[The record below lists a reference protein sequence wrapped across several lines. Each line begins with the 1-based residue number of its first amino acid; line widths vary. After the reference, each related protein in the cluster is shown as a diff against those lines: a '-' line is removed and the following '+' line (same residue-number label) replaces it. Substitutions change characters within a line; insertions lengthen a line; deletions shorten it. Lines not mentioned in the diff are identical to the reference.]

1 MGILYIKPS
10 FRKILADL
18 FNNKIRSM
26 LVVVSIAVG
35 VFAVGMIAGAY
46 YIIPNDMN
54 SSYAAANP
62 ANIDL
67 HTDSFNKDMI
77 TAIDN
82 TQGVQQAQ
90 GLQTVT
96 VRLKTGLDQWTSL
109 DLIALSD
116 FTPQRINSQL
126 HLSGAEIPAKDQV
139 ILEKKIADK
148 YKIKPGDV
156 LLIELNDGTDRN
168 LPVSGISQD
177 VTSGIGRST
186 SDTKG
191 YIIPDTLEW
200 LHSSEYYT
208 EMQITV
214 KDRPNDTATIQ
225 QVLNRVTEKLKNNNS
240 KVYSS
245 REELRSTHPMDS
257 ILQAILRILLVL
269 GVLIVF
275 LGGSLISNTL
285 SALLTQHLP
294 QIGIMK
300 LIGARRLQIIL
311 MYLALI
317 FSFGLMALAIALPLG
332 GWAAYALSSY
342 AGQLIGFPLNGF
354 RFIPQAVLAQIVIA
368 LAVPL
373 LAGVPAV
380 LKGAGVTVQKAIN
393 GSSIA
398 ESGPLKKGLLDHFL
412 TLLHG
417 ISRPVLVSIRNT
429 FRHKLRLALTL
440 FTLTL
445 GGAIFISVFN
455 VQQSLNMKTAQI
467 IKYSGA
473 DVNLDFTY
481 SYPVDEIQNLAKKIP
496 GIQKIEAWTTAKG
509 SILRPDGTTSNDLA
523 LIAPP
528 ADSTLVSPIMLSGR
542 WIIPGDQNAI
552 TVNEAFLRKF
562 PGLKVGDMLRLKIG
576 THKQDWQIVGIFQ
589 FTGVDTLIAYSSY
602 DYLSQLLNQSG
613 RTSMYRVQSYDHS
626 LASQTDLAKTLDTV
640 YRANDFNVANSEAGG
655 AFTKSLT
662 DYLSILTG
670 FLLIMA
676 ILTAVVGSIG
686 LAGTLSMNVMERT
699 REIGVLRAIGAHDGV
714 ILKLILIEGL
724 LIGLI
729 SFILG
734 GLLSFPITSVLAEV
748 ISQAIF
754 DSPANFALTFQ
765 GFGIW
770 LGAVA
775 VLSLLASLVPARS
788 ASQMTIRDVLAYE

>member
-1 MGILYIKPS
+1 MGILFIKPS
-10 FRKILADL
+10 FRKVLADL
-18 FNNKIRSM
+18 LGNKIRSM

-46 YIIPNDMN
+46 YIIPGDMN

-67 HTDSFNKDMI
+67 YTDPFNKDMI
-77 TAIDN
+77 TAIEN
-82 TQGVQQAQ
+82 TSGVQQAQ
-90 GLQTVT
+90 GLQTVS
-96 VRLKTGLDQWTSL
+96 VRLETGPNQWTSL

-116 FTPQRINSQL
+116 FTPDRINAQL
-126 HLSGAEIPAKDQV
+126 YLAGAKIPAKDQV
-139 ILEKKIADK
+139 ILEKKMADK
-148 YKIKPGDV
+148 YHLKTGDV
-156 LLIELNDGTDRN
+156 LQIELNDGTYRT
-168 LPVSGISQD
+168 LPIAGISQD

-200 LHSSEYYT
+200 LHSSENYT

-214 KDRPNDTATIQ
+214 KDHPNDETTIQ
-225 QVLNRVTEKLKNNNS
+225 QVLTQVTAKLKNNNS
-240 KVYSS
+240 IVYSS
-245 REELRSTHPMDS
+245 REELRNKHPMDS

-285 SALLTQHLP
+285 SALLNQHLP

-317 FSFGLMALAIALPLG
+317 FCFGLMALVIAVPLG

-342 AGQLIGFPLNGF
+342 AGQLIGFPLKGF
-354 RFIPQAVLAQIVIA
+354 RVIPQAVLAQVIIA
-368 LAVPL
+368 LVVPL
-373 LAGVPAV
+373 LAGLPAV
-380 LKGAGVTVQKAIN
+380 LNGVGVTVQKAIT

-398 ESGPLKKGLLDHFL
+398 ESGPLKKGLLDRIL
-412 TLLHG
+412 AGLHG

-429 FRHKLRLALTL
+429 FRHKGRLALTL

-467 IKYSGA
+467 IKYSEA

-481 SYPVDEIQNLAKKIP
+481 AYPVDEIQNLGKNIP
-496 GIQKIEAWTTAKG
+496 GVQKIEAWTTAQG
-509 SILRPDGTTSNDLA
+509 SILRPDGTNGDDIS

-528 ADSTLVSPIMLSGR
+528 SDSTLVSPIMMSGR
-542 WIIPGDQNAI
+542 WIVPGDQNAI
-552 TVNEAFLRKF
+552 TVNEAFLREF
-562 PGLKVGDMLRLKIG
+562 PGIEVGDTLRLKIG
-576 THKQDWQIVGIFQ
+576 THKQDWRIVGIFQ
-589 FTGVDTLIAYSSY
+589 FTGVDTLIAYTSY
-602 DYLSQLLNQSG
+602 DYLSGLLNQSG
-613 RTSMYRVQSYDHS
+613 RTSMYRVQSDNHNLTYQI
-626 LASQTDLAKTLDTV
+626 ALAKTLDTI

-655 AFTKSLT
+655 AFTKSMT

-714 ILKLILIEGL
+714 ILKLVLIEGL

-734 GLLSFPITSVLAEV
+734 SLLSFPITSLLAEV
-748 ISQAIF
+748 ISEAIF
-754 DSPANFALTFQ
+754 DSPAKFALTFL

-770 LGAVA
+770 LAAVA
-775 VLSLLASLVPARS
+775 VLSLLASLAPARS
-788 ASQMTIRDVLAYE
+788 ASQMTIREVLAYE

>member
-10 FRKILADL
+10 YRKILADL
-18 FNNKIRSM
+18 LSNKVRSI
-26 LVVVSIAVG
+26 LVIISIAVG

-67 HTDSFNKDMI
+67 RTDPFNKDML

-82 TQGVQQAQ
+82 TQGVQQTQ

-96 VRLKTGLDQWTSL
+96 VRLKTGPNQWTSL
-109 DLIALSD
+109 DLIAMSD
-116 FTPQRINSQL
+116 FTPQRINAQL
-126 HLSGAEIPAKDQV
+126 PISGVEKPAKDQV

-148 YKIKPGDV
+148 YNFKTGDV
-156 LLIELNDGTDRN
+156 LQIELNDGTDRN
-168 LPVSGISQD
+168 LPVVGVSQD

-186 SDTKG
+186 SDTRG
-191 YIIPDTLEW
+191 YIIPDTLAW

-214 KDRPNDTATIQ
+214 KDHPNDAAVIQ
-225 QVLNRVTEKLKNNNS
+225 QVLNQVTDKLKNNNS

-245 REELRSTHPMDS
+245 RQELRSKHPMDS
-257 ILQAILRILLVL
+257 ILQALLRVLLVL

-300 LIGARRLQIIL
+300 LVGARRRQIIF

-342 AGQLIGFPLNGF
+342 AGQLIGFPLKGF
-354 RFIPQAVLAQIVIA
+354 RFIPNAALAQVVIA

-373 LAGVPAV
+373 ISGVPAV
-380 LKGAGVTVQKAIN
+380 LQGAAVTVQKAIT

-398 ESGPLKKGLLDHFL
+398 ESGPLKKSLLDRML
-412 TLLHG
+412 ALLRG
-417 ISRPVLVSIRNT
+417 ISRPVLVSVRNT

-467 IKYSGA
+467 VKYSGA

-481 SYPVDEIQNLAKKIP
+481 SYPVDEIQNLGNKIP
-496 GIQKIEAWTTAKG
+496 GVQKIEAWTTASG
-509 SILRPDGTTSNDLA
+509 SILRPDGTIGDDIA
-523 LIAPP
+523 IIAPP
-528 ADSTLVSPIMLSGR
+528 ADSKLVSPIMLSGR
-542 WIIPGDQNAI
+542 WIVPGDQNAI
-552 TVNEAFLRKF
+552 TINEAFLRKF
-562 PGLKVGDMLRLKIG
+562 PGIKVGDNLRLKIG
-576 THKQDWQIVGIFQ
+576 THKQNWQIVGIFQ

-613 RTSMYRVQSYDHS
+613 RTSMYRVESDNHS
-626 LASQTDLAKTLDTV
+626 IASQTALAETLDTI

-748 ISQAIF
+748 ISEAIF

-770 LGAVA
+770 LAAVA
-775 VLSLLASLVPARS
+775 VLSLLASLAPARS
-788 ASQMTIRDVLAYE
+788 ASQMTIREVLAYE

>member
-1 MGILYIKPS
+1 MGILFFKPS
-10 FRKILADL
+10 FRKVLADL
-18 FNNKIRSM
+18 LSNKIRSM

-46 YIIPNDMN
+46 YIIPGDMN

-67 HTDSFNKDMI
+67 RTDPFNKDML
-77 TAIDN
+77 TAINN
-82 TQGVQQAQ
+82 TQDVQQTQ
-90 GLQTVT
+90 GLQTVA
-96 VRLKTGLDQWTSL
+96 VRLKVGPDQWTSL

-116 FTPQRINSQL
+116 FTPQRINAQL
-126 HLSGAEIPAKDQV
+126 HLSGAEKPAKDQV

-148 YKIKPGDV
+148 YNVKTGDI
-156 LLIELNDGTDRN
+156 LQIELNDGTDRN
-168 LPVSGISQD
+168 LLVAGISQD

-200 LHSSEYYT
+200 LHSSDYYT
-208 EMQITV
+208 EMQITIR
-214 KDRPNDTATIQ
+214 DLPNDATTIQ
-225 QVLNRVTEKLKNNNS
+225 QVLNRVTDKLKNNNS

-245 REELRSTHPMDS
+245 RQELRNKHPMDS

-300 LIGARRLQIIL
+300 LVGARRLQIIL

-317 FSFGLMALAIALPLG
+317 FSFGIMALLIALPLG

-342 AGQLIGFPLNGF
+342 AGKLIGFPLKGF
-354 RFIPQAVLAQIVIA
+354 RFIPQAVLAQGIIA

-380 LKGAGVTVQKAIN
+380 LTGAGVTVQKAIT

-398 ESGPLKKGLLDHFL
+398 ESGPLKKGLLDRVLAH
-412 TLLHG
+412 LHG

-481 SYPVDEIQNLAKKIP
+481 SYPIDEIQNLGKNIP
-496 GIQKIEAWTTAKG
+496 GVQKIEAWTTTSG
-509 SILRPDGTTSNDLA
+509 SILRPDGSTGDDVA

-528 ADSTLVSPIMLSGR
+528 ANSTLVSPIMLFGR

-562 PGLKVGDMLRLKIG
+562 PDLKVGDMLRLKVG
-576 THKQDWQIVGIFQ
+576 THKQDWQVVGIFQ
-589 FTGVDTLIAYSSY
+589 FTGVDTLIAYTGY

-613 RTSMYRVQSYDHS
+613 RTSMYRVESNDHS
-626 LASQTDLAKTLDTV
+626 FTSQAELAATLDTI
-640 YRANDFNVANSEAGG
+640 YRANDFNVANSEAGS

-676 ILTAVVGSIG
+676 MLTAVVGSIG

-754 DSPANFALTFQ
+754 DSPAKFALTFQ

-770 LGAVA
+770 LAAVA
-775 VLSLLASLVPARS
+775 VLSLLASLAPARS
-788 ASQMTIRDVLAYE
+788 ASQMTIREVLAYE

>member
-1 MGILYIKPS
+1 
-10 FRKILADL
+10 
-18 FNNKIRSM
+18 
-26 LVVVSIAVG
+26 
-35 VFAVGMIAGAY
+35 
-46 YIIPNDMN
+46 
-54 SSYAAANP
+54 
-62 ANIDL
+62 
-67 HTDSFNKDMI
+67 
-77 TAIDN
+77 
-82 TQGVQQAQ
+82 
-90 GLQTVT
+90 
-96 VRLKTGLDQWTSL
+96 
-109 DLIALSD
+109 
-116 FTPQRINSQL
+116 
-126 HLSGAEIPAKDQV
+126 
-139 ILEKKIADK
+139 
-148 YKIKPGDV
+148 
-156 LLIELNDGTDRN
+156 
-168 LPVSGISQD
+168 
-177 VTSGIGRST
+177 
-186 SDTKG
+186 
-191 YIIPDTLEW
+191 
-200 LHSSEYYT
+200 
-208 EMQITV
+208 
-214 KDRPNDTATIQ
+214 
-225 QVLNRVTEKLKNNNS
+225 
-240 KVYSS
+240 
-245 REELRSTHPMDS
+245 MDS

-300 LIGARRLQIIL
+300 LVGARRKQIIY

-317 FSFGLMALAIALPLG
+317 FAFGLMALAFALPLG
-332 GWAAYALSSY
+332 AWAAYALSSY
-342 AGQLIGFPLNGF
+342 AGQLIGFPLKGF
-354 RFIPQAVLAQIVIA
+354 RFIPQAALAQVVIA

-380 LKGAGVTVQKAIN
+380 LTGAGVTVQKAIT

-398 ESGPLKKGLLDHFL
+398 ESGPLKKGLLDRLLAH
-412 TLLHG
+412 LHG

-481 SYPVDEIQNLAKKIP
+481 SYPVDEILNLGNKVA
-496 GIQKIEAWTTAKG
+496 GVQKIEAWTTASG
-509 SILRPDGTTSNDLA
+509 SILRPDGTNGDDIA

-528 ADSTLVSPIMLSGR
+528 ADSRLVSPIMLSGR

-562 PGLKVGDMLRLKIG
+562 PALKVGDMLRLKVG

-589 FTGVDTLIAYSSY
+589 FTGVDTLISYANY
-602 DYLSQLLNQSG
+602 DYLSKLLNQSG
-613 RTSMYRVQSYDHS
+613 RTAMYRVQGDNHS
-626 LASQTDLAKTLDTV
+626 LASQTALAITLDTIF
-640 YRANDFNVANSEAGG
+640 RANGFNVTNSQAGG

-754 DSPANFALTFQ
+754 NSPANFALTFQ
-765 GFGIW
+765 GFAIW
-770 LGAVA
+770 LAAVA
-775 VLSLLASLVPARS
+775 VLSLLASLAPARS
-788 ASQMTIRDVLAYE
+788 ASQMTIREVLAYE

>member
-1 MGILYIKPS
+1 MGIFNIKPS
-10 FRKILADL
+10 YRKILADL
-18 FNNKIRSM
+18 LSNKIRSI

-54 SSYAAANP
+54 SSYAASNP

-67 HTDSFNKDMI
+67 NTDPFNKDML

-82 TQGVQQAQ
+82 THGVQQAQ
-90 GLQTVT
+90 GLQTVA
-96 VRLKTGLDQWTSL
+96 VRLNTGPDQWTSL

-116 FTPQRINSQL
+116 FAPQRINAQL

-148 YKIKPGDV
+148 YNIKTGDE
-156 LLIELNDGTDRN
+156 LQIKLNDGTDRV
-168 LPVSGISQD
+168 LPVAGISQD
-177 VTSGIGRST
+177 VTSGIGRSS

-200 LHSSEYYT
+200 LHSTEYYT

-214 KDRPNDTATIQ
+214 KDHPNDQTTIQ
-225 QVLNRVTEKLKNNNS
+225 QVLNRVTDKLKNNNS

-245 REELRSTHPMDS
+245 RVELRNTHPMDS
-257 ILQAILRILLVL
+257 ILQAILRILLIL

-300 LIGARRLQIIL
+300 LVGAGRLKIVF

-317 FSFGLMALAIALPLG
+317 FSFGIMALAIALPLG

-342 AGQLIGFPLNGF
+342 AGQLIGFPLKGF
-354 RFIPQAVLAQIVIA
+354 RFIPQAILAQIVIA

-373 LAGVPAV
+373 LAGLLPV
-380 LKGAGVTVQKAIN
+380 LKGARVTVQKAITGN
-393 GSSIA
+393 NTSGN
-398 ESGPLKKGLLDHFL
+398 GPLKKGLLDQIL
-412 TLLHG
+412 SLLHG

-429 FRHKLRLALTL
+429 FRHKWRLALTL

-455 VQQSLNMKTAQI
+455 VQQSLNLKTDQI

-473 DVNLDFTY
+473 DVNLDFIY
-481 SYPVDEIQNLAKKIP
+481 SYPVDEIQNLGMQVP
-496 GIQKIEAWTTAKG
+496 GVQKIEAWTSAQG
-509 SILRPDGTTSNDLA
+509 SILKPDGTIGDDVA

-528 ADSTLVSPIMLSGR
+528 ANSSLVSPIMLSGR

-552 TVNEAFLRKF
+552 TINEAFLRKF
-562 PGLKVGDMLRLKIG
+562 PELKVGDFLRLKVG

-589 FTGVDTLIAYSSY
+589 FTGVDTLIAYTNY
-602 DYLSQLLNQSG
+602 DYLSQMLNQSG
-613 RTSMYRVQSYDHS
+613 RTTMYRVQGINHS
-626 LASQTDLAKTLDTV
+626 LASQTDLAKTLDTI

-662 DYLSILTG
+662 DYLGILTG

-676 ILTAVVGSIG
+676 MLTAVVGSVG
-686 LAGTLSMNVMERT
+686 LAGTLSMSVMERT

-729 SFILG
+729 SFVLG
-734 GLLSFPITSVLAEV
+734 SLLSFPITSVLSEV

-754 DSPANFALTFQ
+754 NSPANFALTFH

-770 LGAVA
+770 LAAVA

-788 ASQMTIRDVLAYE
+788 ASQMTIREVLAYE